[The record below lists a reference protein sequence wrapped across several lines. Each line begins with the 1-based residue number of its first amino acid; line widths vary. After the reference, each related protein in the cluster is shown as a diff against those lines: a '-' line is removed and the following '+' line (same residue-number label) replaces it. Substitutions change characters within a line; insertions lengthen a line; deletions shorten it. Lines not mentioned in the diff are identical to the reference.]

1 MLVKSNYGPTGAVM
15 NKKHF
20 KMGLLDIHPS
30 HFSIFTHAFKEVTSY
45 E

>member
-1 MLVKSNYGPTGAVM
+1 M

-20 KMGLLDIHPS
+20 KMAHLDIHLS